1 MVISVVALVMVLW
14 FFSAI
19 SQVRLGQKVEGAEIL
34 EQTIRK
40 AAVTCYATEGIYP
53 PSLEYLV
60 DNYGVLI
67 QEDRYQV
74 FYDGFAEN
82 LMPEISVVEKN
93 KP

>member
-19 SQVRLGQKVEGAEIL
+19 SQVRLGQKAEGAEIL